1 MLVQAFQHMLT
12 MCLKHMQTKLELEAK
27 RRNLSVRIHEALLM
41 IDMIIKFKVKMI
53 TSPPF
58 GKQLRLGDLTM
69 AEFQVTR

>member
-1 MLVQAFQHMLT
+1 

-27 RRNLSVRIHEALLM
+27 RRNVSVRIHEALLM